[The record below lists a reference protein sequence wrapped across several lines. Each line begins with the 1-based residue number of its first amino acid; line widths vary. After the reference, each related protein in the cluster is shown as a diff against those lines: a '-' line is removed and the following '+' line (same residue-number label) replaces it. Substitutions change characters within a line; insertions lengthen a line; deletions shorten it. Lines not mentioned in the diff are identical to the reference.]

1 MFWYFLPTRLLSSY
15 RLVGLSQDFFPLEQS
30 VICKLTVNFL
40 PESSQ
45 LLGGKM
51 TLDLLPSGVV
61 VREESV
67 DLFDE
72 VVVPEL
78 RDDVLQDGGEGQLSI
93 EEKDGPQSILTC
105 LR

>member
-1 MFWYFLPTRLLSSY
+1 M
-15 RLVGLSQDFFPLEQS
+15 
-30 VICKLTVNFL
+30 ICKLTVDFL